1 MRKIAIVN
9 VLLAILFIAVA
20 GCATMKSLGHKYI
33 MKGQILDV
41 SNGEVSLCIG
51 SADGATVG
59 QELPVYRYIVVPK
72 GPYTGVRTR
81 ATPLSYRRET
91 VGSVKITQIVDEHFA
106 RATILQGD
114 LKENDVAE
122 LAY

>member
-20 GCATMKSLGHKYI
+20 GCATMESLGHKYV
-33 MKGQILDV
+33 MKGHILNV
-41 SNGEVSLCIG
+41 SSGEVYLCLG
-51 SADGATVG
+51 RADGATVG
-59 QELPVYRYIVVPK
+59 QELPVYRYITVPS
-72 GPYTGVRTR
+72 TGTKTASPGYKRI
-81 ATPLSYRRET
+81 L
-91 VGSVKITQIVDEHFA
+91 VGSVKITQIVDEHYA

-122 LAY
+122 LAH